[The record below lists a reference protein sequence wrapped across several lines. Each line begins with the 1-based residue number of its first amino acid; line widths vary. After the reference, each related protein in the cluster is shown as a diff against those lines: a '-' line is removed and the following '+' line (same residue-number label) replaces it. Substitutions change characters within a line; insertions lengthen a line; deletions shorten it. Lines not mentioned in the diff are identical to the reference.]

1 MRILVAWATCG
12 AVVLSGLTGCSGS
25 SHSGRTYGA
34 QSARTGES
42 LAVLGWNMS
51 VSNLRWS
58 GDYVL
63 IDVDASPTDPHAPH
77 AKPEDIR
84 FGLYGALAHPMESAA
99 LGSCGDAMA
108 HVRDVVSP
116 LSAPAGRL
124 TGTVCLGPLKERS
137 AVRGVYTYSPR
148 DRIPGTAAD

>member
-108 HVRDVVSP
+108 RVS
-116 LSAPAGRL
+116 S
-124 TGTVCLGPLKERS
+124 RS
-137 AVRGVYTYSPR
+137 AHS
-148 DRIPGTAAD
+148 